1 MLVETWQGIQQ
12 KAKVTPAPALIH
24 QDMGLVLKILRDAF
38 GSDVS
43 RLVIDS
49 PTDYAQ
55 AHEIIARLS
64 PDLQDRIELYDGDKP
79 IFEHFKIE
87 ADVERL
93 LQRKVPLPSGGSLVI
108 DQTEALV
115 SIDVNS
121 GKFTG
126 SVGLSDTILKTNLEA
141 TEEIA
146 RQLRLRDLGGMIVLD
161 FIDMDSARDK
171 KAVMDAFVKALKDD
185 RSRTKISSIS
195 ALGLI
200 EMTRKRTG
208 ETVDTAMTEIC
219 PYCHGLGRIDSA
231 ETVSLAIERELR
243 KLAATTQ
250 HEAFVVSAHPDVCA
264 HLIGA
269 QGEDIEE
276 LERDLRRSI
285 YVRSVPSWHH
295 IEKYDIDQGGLQKFE
310 QPLTPPAP
318 GPDRRSARW
327 AATTRRAT
335 APPGPPP
342 TCCRSGPS
350 RSSLSNGARFQGQ
363 TVKVR
368 LTDVRRSVAIAE
380 VSTSGNG
387 KGQSGGDRQGQGEN
401 GRGGRERAG
410 A

>member
-1 MLVETWQGIQQ
+1 M
-12 KAKVTPAPALIH
+12 
-24 QDMGLVLKILRDAF
+24 
-38 GSDVS
+38 
-43 RLVIDS
+43 
-49 PTDYAQ
+49 
-55 AHEIIARLS
+55 S

-79 IFEHFKIE
+79 IFEQFKIE

-93 LQRKVPLPSGGSLVI
+93 LQRKVPLPSGGSLII

-219 PYCHGLGRIDSA
+219 PYCHGLGPR
-231 ETVSLAIERELR
+231 
-243 KLAATTQ
+243 
-250 HEAFVVSAHPDVCA
+250 
-264 HLIGA
+264 
-269 QGEDIEE
+269 
-276 LERDLRRSI
+276 
-285 YVRSVPSWHH
+285 
-295 IEKYDIDQGGLQKFE
+295 
-310 QPLTPPAP
+310 
-318 GPDRRSARW
+318 
-327 AATTRRAT
+327 
-335 APPGPPP
+335 
-342 TCCRSGPS
+342 
-350 RSSLSNGARFQGQ
+350 
-363 TVKVR
+363 
-368 LTDVRRSVAIAE
+368 
-380 VSTSGNG
+380 
-387 KGQSGGDRQGQGEN
+387 
-401 GRGGRERAG
+401 
-410 A
+410 